1 MCPGVLRD
9 IAPALSRDQILVSVI
24 AGFPLSLLCEP
35 LPEHAKV
42 IRSMPNTP
50 MLVGQ
55 GKFRNGFAIV
65 LIDANFFK
73 PLSIKIR
80 QKFKFV
86 QRTFHVEF
94 WLMIMYPKCLQK
106 ICKTC

>member
-55 GKFRNGFAIV
+55 GKFRNGIAIV

-80 QKFKFV
+80 QKLSSFKEPCSIFV
-86 QRTFHVEF
+86 ADYVTKMSSKN
-94 WLMIMYPKCLQK
+94 L
-106 ICKTC
+106 